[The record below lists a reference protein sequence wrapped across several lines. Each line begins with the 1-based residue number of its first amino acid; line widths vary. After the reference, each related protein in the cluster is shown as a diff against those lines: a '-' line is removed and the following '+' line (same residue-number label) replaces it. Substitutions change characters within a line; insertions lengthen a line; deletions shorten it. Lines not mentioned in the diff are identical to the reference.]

1 MDVPMKLNQ
10 QKTSFT
16 EQGRSTITDS
26 NISKRIID
34 YLTNTPI
41 QNMSVEY
48 NNNRLVAYTKQKGL
62 CYVTGA
68 PLEIDYMNLH
78 HKIPK
83 WLGGT
88 DDIDNL
94 VYITQDVHKLL
105 HAKNADTISKYL
117 DRLRLDKKA
126 ISKLNMLRKLA
137 ANDLIV

>member
-1 MDVPMKLNQ
+1 
-10 QKTSFT
+10 
-16 EQGRSTITDS
+16 
-26 NISKRIID
+26 
-34 YLTNTPI
+34 
-41 QNMSVEY
+41 
-48 NNNRLVAYTKQKGL
+48 
-62 CYVTGA
+62 
-68 PLEIDYMNLH
+68 MNLH

-117 DRLRLDKKA
+117 DKLRLDKKA
-126 ISKLNMLRKLA
+126 MSKLNILRKLA